1 MDCSSSGSFCRINF
15 TLCFLLLSYLG
26 FVILS
31 KETLIVHKD
40 LLSNGG
46 LNELIFDLQREGMI
60 ICVNGHLF
68 KNCTSVYKLYLLF
81 DTLSW
86 CLKNFY

>member
-26 FVILS
+26 FILS

-68 KNCTSVYKLYLLF
+68 KNCTSVYKLYLL
-81 DTLSW
+81 LIP
-86 CLKNFY
+86 CHGV